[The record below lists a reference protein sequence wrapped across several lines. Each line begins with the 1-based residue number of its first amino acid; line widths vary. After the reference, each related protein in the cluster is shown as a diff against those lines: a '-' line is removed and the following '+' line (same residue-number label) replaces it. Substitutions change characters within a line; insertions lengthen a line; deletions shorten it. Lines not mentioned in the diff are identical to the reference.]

1 MVLPQIRSEAHSSGK
16 SREKV
21 QVKMA
26 KHDAAALRAARQARI
41 AARTATGD
49 QSDEKNVKP
58 DEKEE
63 EAEAKKNK
71 EATVSATGILTAA
84 ILDPASVQ
92 KTAQIDLV
100 GYADQEDP
108 VWVVL
113 ASGRPVAEIRLSD
126 QEEPQKVA
134 KLFVTEQYAEGVREA
149 AKQFP
154 FEEVLAGVRARTYQA
169 SVSGQDAYKAIEAKV
184 RAEADTSLR
193 QARSNLRDNMSNMLS
208 LVVLAQSKNFLREN
222 PLKDELF
229 SRMTATGLDESRSV
243 ALIEAAYQARAQD
256 HFDACFKQAA
266 RWMDLQPE
274 ALHELEEQIKDLGYR
289 QPTLAQ
295 SDEIRAAS
303 ADPAPSGS
311 HNVPLTTRTAAGP
324 PADDEKEQMRE
335 AMGFRR
341 RNKNHQMS
349 NR

>member
-1 MVLPQIRSEAHSSGK
+1 
-16 SREKV
+16 
-21 QVKMA
+21 MA
-26 KHDAAALRAARQARI
+26 KHDAAALRAAREARI
-41 AARTATGD
+41 SARTATGD
-49 QSDEKNVKP
+49 QSDEKNITP

-63 EAEAKKNK
+63 EAKAKNK
-71 EATVSATGILTAA
+71 EATVSATDILTAA
-84 ILDPASVQ
+84 VLDPASVQ
-92 KTAQIDLV
+92 KTAQIDLI
-100 GYADQEDP
+100 GYTDREDP
-108 VWVVL
+108 FWAVL

-149 AKQFP
+149 AKQFS

-169 SVSGQDAYKAIEAKV
+169 SVSGEDAYKSIEAQL
-184 RAEADTSLR
+184 RTESETSLR
-193 QARSNLRDNMSNMLS
+193 EAKSNLRDNMSNMLN
-208 LVVLAQSKNFLREN
+208 LVVLAQAKNFLRVN

-229 SRMTATGLDESRSV
+229 RRMTESGLDEHRAV
-243 ALIEAAYQARAQD
+243 ALIEAAYQARAPE
-256 HFDACFKQAA
+256 HFDVCFKQAA
-266 RWMDLQPE
+266 KWMDLQPE

-289 QPTLAQ
+289 QPTLAE

-303 ADPAPSGS
+303 ADLAPSGS

-324 PADDEKEQMRE
+324 AVDDEKEQMRQ

-341 RNKNHQMS
+341 RNSNHQMS